1 MAAGTAS
8 SASTAAP
15 GSCTK
20 AAAAARRVAAEGRG
34 GRVGGG
40 RGIARAAEVSVRG
53 EGSVAECGVR
63 IGGGAGGGA
72 GAGGPGWRE
81 IWAVYA
87 VGTDVR
93 LEGPIFPLDG
103 PSLFL

>member
-1 MAAGTAS
+1 MGLQRQSHESQSAMAAGTAS

-34 GRVGGG
+34 GRVGE
-40 RGIARAAEVSVRG
+40 GIARAAEVSVRG

-63 IGGGAGGGA
+63 IGGGAGGGCGRRRA
-72 GAGGPGWRE
+72 GLARDLGRLRGGNR
-81 IWAVYA
+81 
-87 VGTDVR
+87 R
-93 LEGPIFPLDG
+93 
-103 PSLFL
+103 